1 MKKVKLFF
9 CFICLISILSSCT
22 GLSDIPKIL
31 RNEKIKTTD
40 EFLVKKREPL
50 TEPPDMNNLPFPKSS
65 SGKESPKYGEN
76 KIKKI
81 LKAEEEKTNTNKSKS
96 SSVEDLIINQIK
108 R

>member
-1 MKKVKLFF
+1 M
-9 CFICLISILSSCT
+9 
-22 GLSDIPKIL
+22 SDAAKIL

-50 TEPPDMNNLPFPKSS
+50 TEPPDMNNLPVPKPS
-65 SGKESPKYGEN
+65 SGEESSKDGEN

-81 LKAEEEKTNTNKSKS
+81 LKAKEEKTNANNSKP

>member
-1 MKKVKLFF
+1 M
-9 CFICLISILSSCT
+9 
-22 GLSDIPKIL
+22 
-31 RNEKIKTTD
+31 KIKNKYTV
-40 EFLVKKREPL
+40 FVIYC
-50 TEPPDMNNLPFPKSS
+50 
-65 SGKESPKYGEN
+65 SGEGCSLSEDLAFYMLERF

>member
-1 MKKVKLFF
+1 MEKIKLFF
-9 CFICLISILSSCT
+9 CFACLISILSSCT
-22 GLSDIPKIL
+22 GLSDVSKIL

-50 TEPPDMNNLPFPKSS
+50 TEPPDITTLPFPKSS
-65 SGKESPKYGEN
+65 SGEESVKDEKS

-81 LKAEEEKTNTNKSKS
+81 LKVEEKTNTDKSKA
-96 SSVEDLIINQIK
+96 SSVEELIINQIK